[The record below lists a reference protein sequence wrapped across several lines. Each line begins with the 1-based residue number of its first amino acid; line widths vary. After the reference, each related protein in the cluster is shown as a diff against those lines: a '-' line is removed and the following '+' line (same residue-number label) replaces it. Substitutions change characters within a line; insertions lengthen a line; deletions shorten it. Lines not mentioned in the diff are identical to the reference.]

1 MSEHAQHD
9 RRKQTLERAREAE
22 HRGEVVIALGL
33 YDDVIAEF
41 SEYGADPLLADALR
55 WKGTLLRE
63 LGETSAAH
71 RCYSRSL
78 SVAERCASLGH
89 QAHALNCLASVA
101 QRRGETTQAES
112 LYARAATLASDANDA
127 RLLGMIEMNRGVLA
141 DMHGDLDD
149 AEARYTLS
157 LSAFE
162 QTNDAEP
169 TSWVL
174 NNLGMLYIK
183 RRDFGRAR
191 RVLKRG
197 LAIARTTDAAAE
209 NVLIINLA
217 EAALGD
223 GDLELAAEECADALA
238 RAQKRG
244 DHLTAAEA
252 LKCKAKI
259 ERAAGSLEKSLAT
272 IRIALYEAEGTEDLL
287 LRAELQRELGEVT
300 RLLGDTR
307 ESRSAWIEA
316 AKSFQ
321 HLGASDDAQ
330 QIISRLTPPEK

>member
-1 MSEHAQHD
+1 MSERAQQD
-9 RRKQTLERAREAE
+9 RRQQTLERARGAE
-22 HRGEVVIALGL
+22 HRGEVLIALGL
-33 YDDVIAEF
+33 YDDVISDF
-41 SEYGADPLLADALR
+41 SEYAADPVLADALR

-63 LGETSAAH
+63 QGETSAAH
-71 RCYSRSL
+71 RCYARSL
-78 SVAERCASLGH
+78 GVAEKCESLGH
-89 QAHALNCLASVA
+89 QAHAVNCLATVA
-101 QRRGETTQAES
+101 QRRGDTKQAET
-112 LYARAATLASDANDA
+112 LYARAAYLAATASDA

-141 DMHGDLDD
+141 DMRNDFED

-174 NNLGMLYIK
+174 NNLGMLYTK
-183 RRDFGRAR
+183 RGDFGRAR

-197 LAIARTTDAAAE
+197 LAIARTLDAAAE
-209 NVLIINLA
+209 NIFILNLA

-223 GDLELAAEECADALA
+223 GNLDLAADECAEALE

-244 DHLTAAEA
+244 DHLTAAGA

-259 ERAAGSLEKSLAT
+259 ERSLGSHEKSLAT
-272 IRIALYEAEGTEDLL
+272 LRIALYEAEGTEDLL
-287 LRAELQRELGEVT
+287 LQAELLRELGEVT

-307 ESRSAWIEA
+307 GSRSAWIEA

-321 HLGASDDAQ
+321 HLGANDDAQ
-330 QIISRLTPPEK
+330 QIISRLMPPEK